1 MRPLRFVF
9 GLMLAAVLGSAI
21 ALVYARH
28 QNRTLFFA
36 LEKLH
41 SERDELNIEWGQLQL
56 EQSTWADAG
65 RVEQVATRELEMVF
79 PPPQDI
85 VVIAP

>member
-1 MRPLRFVF
+1 MKPLHVIFV
-9 GLMLAAVLGSAI
+9 LMLAAVVGSAI

-36 LEKLH
+36 LERLNA
-41 SERDELNIEWGQLQL
+41 ERDELNIEWGQLQL
-56 EQSTWADAG
+56 EQSTWADAN
-65 RVEQVATRELEMVF
+65 RVEQIATRDLGMTF
-79 PPPQDI
+79 PAPQDI

>member
-1 MRPLRFVF
+1 MKPLQVIFV
-9 GLMLAAVLGSAI
+9 LMLAAVVGSAI

-36 LEKLH
+36 LEKLNA
-41 SERDELNIEWGQLQL
+41 ERDELNIEWGQLQL
-56 EQSTWADAG
+56 EQSTWADAN
-65 RVEQVATRELEMVF
+65 RVEQIATRDLGMTF
-79 PPPQDI
+79 PAPQDI